1 MGIIMR
7 NRKCYTGKVR
17 DIGSGNVDF
26 SRRLANYSGAYTG
39 SPITFNVD
47 YTLTEDAWVY
57 IMFSIGNGAAN
68 VKAGTY
74 TIFQFSNY
82 VGSSALATDSWVK
95 LPKGTRITTTNANN
109 GVYQAQISVYA
120 QTK

>member
-1 MGIIMR
+1 MAEKQCNLIKNG
-7 NRKCYTGKVR
+7 GG
-17 DIGSGNVDF
+17 GSVDF
-26 SRRLANYSGAYTG
+26 SRRLANFSGSYTG

-57 IMFSIGNGAAN
+57 ILFSVGNGSASVQAN
-68 VKAGTY
+68 STT
-74 TIFQFSNY
+74 TIYIFSNY
-82 VGSSALATDSWVK
+82 VSTSSLASTSWVK

-120 QTK
+120 QTKLPTS